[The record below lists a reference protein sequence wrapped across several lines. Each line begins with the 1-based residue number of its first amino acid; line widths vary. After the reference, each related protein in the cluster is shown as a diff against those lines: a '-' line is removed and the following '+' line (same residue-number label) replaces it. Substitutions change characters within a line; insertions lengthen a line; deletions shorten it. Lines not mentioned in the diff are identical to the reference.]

1 MISSRTFA
9 GNFLIQTGSRAA
21 AIVIGFVLTL
31 IMTRALGPHGFG
43 EFSIATTTLQLL
55 GTLVDF
61 GLTISLVV
69 LISAP
74 GVTEAEERKIVQNVI
89 GMRFLFG
96 IFVYGLGACLMLLFP
111 LWSEAVRHAIQI
123 GAVAYLLSSCSSVVI
138 GVFQKHACMWRGA
151 LAELL
156 NRVAQLA
163 FVLIVVATAPTVEWM
178 AVSILVGNVVWLF
191 AVFVLL
197 RPFAS
202 FSPRFDWNI
211 WRQAIQASWPIAIS
225 TILNLVYLRGD
236 LFFLSLFR
244 STEEVGLYG
253 LAYRVVDVLTQLP
266 VIFMGILL
274 PSLVSDWAKQDRA
287 AFAVHLNRAFAFFSL
302 LGFPLVAGGLVVGT
316 SLAVFMGGEAFT
328 GAGPIL
334 SLLLIALLGIFFGGM
349 YGHAIVAVE
358 KQRMMLWGY
367 GAAALVATIGYLL
380 LIPPFGMWGAASVT
394 IAIEALIA
402 ITSYTIV
409 TRAVGTHPDFR
420 IPTKALLS
428 SIVMGLVLVALPT
441 FPVLFEILLGAGV
454 YGVSLLLLGVRP
466 PKTV

>member
-43 EFSIATTTLQLL
+43 EFSIATTVLQLL

-61 GLTISLVV
+61 GLTIALVV

-74 GVTEAEERKIVQNVI
+74 SVSEAEERKIVQNII

-96 IFVYGLGACLMLLFP
+96 VAVYGLGACLMLLFP
-111 LWSEAVRHAIQI
+111 LWSEVVRHAIQI

-138 GVFQKHACMWRGA
+138 GVFQKHACLWRGA

-178 AVSILVGNVVWLF
+178 AVSILVGNIVWLF
-191 AVFVLL
+191 AVLVLL

-211 WRQAIQASWPIAIS
+211 WKQAIHASWPIAIS

-274 PSLVSDWAKQDRA
+274 PSLVSDWAKRDHA
-287 AFAVHLNRAFAFFSL
+287 AFATHLNRAFAFFSL
-302 LGFPLVAGGLVVGT
+302 LGFPLVTGGLLVGT
-316 SLAVFMGGEAFT
+316 SLAIFMGGAAFAD
-328 GAGPIL
+328 AGPIL

-349 YGHAIVAVE
+349 YGHAIVAVQ
-358 KQRMMLWGY
+358 KQRAMLWGY
-367 GAAALVATIGYLL
+367 GGAAILATIGYLI
-380 LIPPFGMWGAASVT
+380 LIPRFGMWGAAGVT
-394 IAIEALIA
+394 IAIEALVA

-420 IPTKALLS
+420 IPTKALIS

-441 FPVLFEILLGAGV
+441 FPVLLEVLLGAGV
-454 YGVSLLLLGVRP
+454 YAVSLLLFGVRL
-466 PKTV
+466 PKNV